1 MKIIEQSVIGKTNE
15 EKCEDGIIVT
25 DNFIA
30 VIDGSTSK
38 SPFSFRQGV
47 SNGKLC
53 MQMVKSYIS
62 SMPADISMSKFCKLI
77 TNFISFFYNQLVTDV
92 NIIRREP
99 TFRMAA
105 SAVIYSR
112 RRNEIWMVGDC
123 QCMVQGVK
131 FENNKPY
138 EEPIADMRAA
148 YNRLMMLQGRSID
161 ELMDNDEG
169 RAHILPML
177 IKGCTYQ
184 NVTYSVI
191 DGFPIPVDKVRVIPV
206 PPHSEVVL
214 ASDGYPHLKS
224 TLEESERSL
233 RHLVSADPLCINEYH
248 ATKGLKHGNTSFDDR
263 AYIRFT
269 V

>member
-1 MKIIEQSVIGKTNE
+1 MNIIEQSVIGKASAD
-15 EKCEDGIIVT
+15 KCEDGIIVT

-47 SNGKLC
+47 SNGRLC

-62 SMPADISMSKFCKLI
+62 SMPADITMSRFCRLI
-77 TNFISFFYNQLVTDV
+77 TGYIGFIYNQLVTDI

-99 TFRMAA
+99 TFRMSA

-112 RRNEIWMVGDC
+112 HRREIWMIGDC
-123 QCMVQGVK
+123 QCMVQRVL

-138 EEPIADMRAA
+138 EAPIADMRAA
-148 YNRLMMLQGRSID
+148 YNRLMLLQGMTV
-161 ELMDNDEG
+161 EQLMEKDEG
-169 RAHILPML
+169 RAHILPL
-177 IKGCTYQ
+177 LVKGCAYQ

-206 PPHSEVVL
+206 PNNSEVVL
-214 ASDGYPHLKS
+214 ASDGYPFLKP
-224 TLEESERSL
+224 TLQASEHSL
-233 RHLVSADPLCINEYH
+233 RHLVLTDPLCINEYH
-248 ATKGLKHGNTSFDDR
+248 ATKGLKPGNSSFDDR
-263 AYIRFT
+263 AYIRFR

>member
-1 MKIIEQSVIGKTNE
+1 MKIIEQSVIGKTNDE
-15 EKCEDGIIVT
+15 LCEDGIIVT

-38 SPFSFRQGV
+38 SPFSFRQGI

-62 SMPADISMSKFCKLI
+62 SMPADISMSRFCRLI
-77 TNFISFFYNQLVTDV
+77 TNYIAFFYDRIVNDV
-92 NIIRREP
+92 NILRREP

-112 RRNEIWMVGDC
+112 KRSEIWMVGDC
-123 QCMVQGVK
+123 QCMVQGVH

-148 YNRLMMLQGRSID
+148 YNRLMIMQGKTEA
-161 ELMDNDEG
+161 ELMEHDEG
-169 RAHILPML
+169 RNYIMPLL
-177 IKGCTYQ
+177 IRGCVYQ
-184 NVTYSVI
+184 NDTYSVI
-191 DGFPIPVDKVRVIPV
+191 DGFPIPLDKVRVIPV
-206 PPHSEVVL
+206 PPHAEVVL
-214 ASDGYPHLKS
+214 ASDGYPHLRS
-224 TLEESERSL
+224 TLDETEREL
-233 RHLVSADPLCINEYH
+233 RHLVSSDPLCINEYH
-248 ATKGLKHGNTSFDDR
+248 ATKGLKPGGTSFDDR
-263 AYIRFT
+263 AYIRFA

>member
-1 MKIIEQSVIGKTNE
+1 MNIIEQSLIGKTNDE
-15 EKCEDGIIVT
+15 LCEDGIIVT

-62 SMPADISMSKFCKLI
+62 SMPADISMSRFCRLI
-77 TNFISFFYNQLVTDV
+77 TGYIGFIYDQLVTDIR
-92 NIIRREP
+92 IIRREP
-99 TFRMAA
+99 TFRMTA

-112 RRNEIWMVGDC
+112 HRREIWMIGDC
-123 QCMVQGVK
+123 QCMVQRVL

-148 YNRLMMLQGRSID
+148 YNRLMMMQGKTVE
-161 ELMDNDEG
+161 ELMEKDEG
-169 RAHILPML
+169 RAHILPL
-177 IKGCTYQ
+177 LVKGCIYQ

-191 DGFPIPVDKVRVIPV
+191 DGFPIPLDKVRVIPV
-206 PPHSEVVL
+206 PNNAEVVL
-214 ASDGYPHLKS
+214 ASDGYPHLKP
-224 TLEESERSL
+224 TLEESERAL
-233 RHLVSADPLCINEYH
+233 RHLISADPLCINEYH
-248 ATKGLKHGNTSFDDR
+248 ATKGLKCGNSSFDDR

>member
-1 MKIIEQSVIGKTNE
+1 MNIIEQSVIGKTNDD
-15 EKCEDGIIVT
+15 KCEDGIIVT

-38 SPFSFRQGV
+38 SPFSFRQGM

-53 MQMVKSYIS
+53 MQMVKSYIT
-62 SMPADISMSKFCKLI
+62 SMPADITMSRFCRLI
-77 TNFISFFYNQLVTDV
+77 TGYIGFIYNQLVTDV

-112 RRNEIWMVGDC
+112 HHREIWMVGDC
-123 QCMVQGVK
+123 QCMVQHVH

-148 YNRLMMLQGRSID
+148 YNRLMMMQGKTIA

-169 RAHILPML
+169 RAHILPL
-177 IKGCTYQ
+177 LVKGCAYQ

-206 PPHSEVVL
+206 PNNAEVVL
-214 ASDGYPHLKS
+214 ASDGYPHLKP
-224 TLEESERSL
+224 TLDESEREL
-233 RHLVSADPLCINEYH
+233 RRLMSVDPLCINEYH
-248 ATKGLKHGNTSFDDR
+248 ATKGLRHGNSSFDDR